1 MIKETTV
8 SNFLGLIRRER
19 DREDPR
25 IPHHTLTKV
34 QTEKECLATKKA
46 KKPVKMR
53 VDSQL
58 RHLPQD
64 SFPAEGEHTE
74 GEEPKTS
81 MYQMY
86 FRSLERKHYQRILDG
101 E

>member
-1 MIKETTV
+1 
-8 SNFLGLIRRER
+8 
-19 DREDPR
+19 
-25 IPHHTLTKV
+25 
-34 QTEKECLATKKA
+34 
-46 KKPVKMR
+46 MR